1 MSKITAMPPLSTLVQ
16 SPMFYVWGTLFAVGG
31 FVVGALIAAVAV
43 VLMPADYFDYSA
55 PRPRHP
61 MPLHILKNVVGAV
74 LVVLGIAML
83 VMPGQGVLTIVAGL
97 MLVDFPGK
105 HQLVGKLL
113 TRPRLMES
121 ANRLRARFGKPPF
134 RASQKVL

>member
-1 MSKITAMPPLSTLVQ
+1 LLKITAMPSLSTLAQ

-55 PRPRHP
+55 PRPRRS

-121 ANRLRARFGKPPF
+121 ANRLRVRFGKAPF
-134 RASQKVL
+134 QTPHRVL